1 MKTLTEFF
9 GMNLKQ
15 AAQTRKELMDS
26 GKTPEEL
33 TPALGEALKL
43 EGERLNH
50 LIQALE
56 AVGTRL
62 QDLKRVVVYA
72 LNEGEKAP
80 QKAVQK
86 GDHYYLVEYYP
97 SLEKPKSQASSGRF
111 DKDDKKG
118 RRNKKRGRRNDRQDQ
133 RKPHLSSSGTD
144 QPSGSTEGAEGAEPR
159 RRRPRRFPKRAPRPQ
174 GPAQPTTGRIIPL
187 AEKLAQEAAV
197 AAAATA
203 TAHHTLNTQS
213 NPTESPPSSEQG
225 QS

>member
-43 EGERLNH
+43 EGERLHH

-97 SLEKPKSQASSGRF
+97 SLEKPRSQAPAGRF
-111 DKDDKKG
+111 DKDDRKG
-118 RRNKKRGRRNDRQDQ
+118 RKNKKRGRRNDRQDQ
-133 RKPHLSSSGTD
+133 RKPPLSSSGTD
-144 QPSGSTEGAEGAEPR
+144 QASSSTEGAEGSEPR
-159 RRRPRRFPKRAPRPQ
+159 RRRPRRFPKRAPHPQ

-187 AEKLAQEAAV
+187 AEKLAQEAAQ
-197 AAAATA
+197 AAAAHA
-203 TAHHTLNTQS
+203 ASNTQS
-213 NPTESPPSSEQG
+213 HSTESPPSSDQG
-225 QS
+225 QN